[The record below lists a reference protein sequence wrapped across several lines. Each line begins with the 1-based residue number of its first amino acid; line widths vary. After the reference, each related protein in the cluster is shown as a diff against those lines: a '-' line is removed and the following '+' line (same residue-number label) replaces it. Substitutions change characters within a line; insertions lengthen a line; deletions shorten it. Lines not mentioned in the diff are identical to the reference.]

1 MEDSG
6 KFKKFECLILSA
18 EAKNCFKCLSAECG
32 YCYMKQNDT
41 GYCLDTKSN
50 SSFFSPYFTREDVGK
65 CSEADEE
72 WYPDF
77 CPTTT
82 AISWTII
89 VSLAAYLISFAAGTV
104 GLQKT
109 Q

>member
-1 MEDSG
+1 
-6 KFKKFECLILSA
+6 
-18 EAKNCFKCLSAECG
+18 
-32 YCYMKQNDT
+32 MKQNDT

-50 SSFFSPYFTREDVGK
+50 SSYFTPYFIREDDGK
-65 CSEADEE
+65 CSEVGEE

-89 VSLAAYLISFAAGTV
+89 VSLAAYLISFAAGTFTV
-104 GLQKT
+104 GLQKR
-109 Q
+109 QRFKDSL